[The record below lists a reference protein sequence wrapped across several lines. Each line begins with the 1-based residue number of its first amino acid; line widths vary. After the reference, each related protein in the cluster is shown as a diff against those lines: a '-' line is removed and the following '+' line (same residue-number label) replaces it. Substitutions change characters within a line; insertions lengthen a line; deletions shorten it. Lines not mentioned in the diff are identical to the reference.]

1 MQPPQDD
8 LPSNQLVSDL
18 ELGDDFLG
26 LQLEGFDL
34 PGFFDDITM
43 KKLENEH
50 RKTGPNDRSDFDKM

>member
-1 MQPPQDD
+1 M
-8 LPSNQLVSDL
+8 SDL
-18 ELGDDFLG
+18 ELGDEFLG
-26 LQLEGFDL
+26 IQLEGFDL